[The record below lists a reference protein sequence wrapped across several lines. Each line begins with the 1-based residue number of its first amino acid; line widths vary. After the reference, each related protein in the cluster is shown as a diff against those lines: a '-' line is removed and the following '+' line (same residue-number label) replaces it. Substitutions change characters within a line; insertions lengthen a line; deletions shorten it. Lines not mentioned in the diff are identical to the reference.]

1 MTARPPS
8 MATWSGRFAD
18 RREGG
23 RKLADALGAYA
34 GLPGVIV
41 LALPRGGVPVGF
53 EVATALAAP
62 LDVFIVRKLGFPGHP
77 ELAMGAI
84 ASGGAC
90 VLNQALI
97 TRAGISEEIVAGV
110 AARELEEIARREQ
123 EYRDGRPPLSLG
135 GATVIL
141 VDDGL
146 ATGATMR
153 VAVEAVR
160 EQAPARLVVGVPIA
174 APDTC
179 RQMRDVADDVV
190 CAITP
195 EPFRAVGHWYEDFE
209 QTTDDEVRELL
220 AASRNG

>member
-8 MATWSGRFAD
+8 METWSGRFAD